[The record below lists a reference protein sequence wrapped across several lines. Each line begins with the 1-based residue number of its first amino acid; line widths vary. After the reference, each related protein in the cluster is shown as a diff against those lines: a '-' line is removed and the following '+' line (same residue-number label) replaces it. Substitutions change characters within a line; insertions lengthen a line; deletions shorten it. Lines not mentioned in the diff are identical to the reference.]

1 MFSRALKELVS
12 QTRTWLCIGSR
23 PGISTRSHF
32 LLRRLAGHV

>member
-23 PGISTRSHF
+23 PGIFHSKPLF
-32 LLRRLAGHV
+32 AA